1 MIEKLLHGNETR
13 VWGDSAYREQDEK
26 LKEAA
31 PNAQDFTNE
40 KGRRNAPLTD
50 RQKEKNRTKSKVRAA
65 VGHPFLTIKQLFK
78 FTKVSYK
85 GLAKNAHRFFVA
97 CGLANL
103 HRARHFL
110 MRTDR
115 TGAPA
120 AG

>member
-1 MIEKLLHGNETR
+1 MNRGLAYAGQRETIN
-13 VWGDSAYREQDEK
+13 A
-26 LKEAA
+26 AA
-31 PNAQDFTNE
+31 PRAQDFTNE

-65 VGHPFLTIKQLFK
+65 VEHPFLTIKQLFK

-103 HRARHFL
+103 HRARYFQT
-110 MRTDR
+110 RADR
-115 TGAPA
+115 RGAPA
-120 AG
+120 TG

>member
-1 MIEKLLHGNETR
+1 MSDAFAKAAGSDGVR
-13 VWGDSAYREQDEK
+13 VIGPRKFKNVPQ
-26 LKEAA
+26 
-31 PNAQDFTNE
+31 P
-40 KGRRNAPLTD
+40 TD
-50 RQKEKNRTKSKVRAA
+50 RQKEKNRAKSSVRAA
-65 VGHPFLTIKQLFK
+65 VEHPFLTIKQLFK

-110 MRTDR
+110 MRADR
-115 TGAPA
+115 RGAPA